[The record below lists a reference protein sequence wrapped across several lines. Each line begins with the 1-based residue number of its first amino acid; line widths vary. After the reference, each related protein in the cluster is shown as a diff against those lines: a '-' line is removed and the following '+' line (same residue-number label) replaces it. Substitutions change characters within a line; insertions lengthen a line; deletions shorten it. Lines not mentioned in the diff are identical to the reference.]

1 MSQVLYRKYRPQSF
15 DEIVGQQHIVTT
27 LRNAIKTG
35 DISHAYLFSGPRGT
49 GKTTMARVF
58 TKTLNCNS
66 SAQKDDV
73 CLKCDICNQLEK
85 GSFVD
90 LIEIDAASNRGIDD
104 IRELKEAVRVS
115 PAVGDYKV
123 YLVDEAHML
132 TKEASNALLKML
144 EEPPA
149 HAIFILATTEPHK
162 LLPTIMSRT
171 QHFDFHF
178 LNSDEIKN
186 KLQGILT
193 REKRILESAV
203 LDLVTLA
210 SGGSLRDA
218 ESILGKILSL
228 NTPTEQV
235 VRGILGLVDIIK
247 ISNFIDFLIENKKDD
262 ALNYINEITQTG
274 TDLEQ
279 FIINTIEYMRKIL
292 FLKMS
297 PSSEKLIAKNFTKEE
312 LQVAK
317 KQTDLLT
324 EKKIYGIIKQLLNAS
339 QDIKYSPVPQ
349 LPLELAVVEII
360 GEE

>member
-178 LNSDEIKN
+178 LNS
-186 KLQGILT
+186 
-193 REKRILESAV
+193 
-203 LDLVTLA
+203 
-210 SGGSLRDA
+210 LRHKF
-218 ESILGKILSL
+218 SFYLI
-228 NTPTEQV
+228 Q
-235 VRGILGLVDIIK
+235 
-247 ISNFIDFLIENKKDD
+247 NF
-262 ALNYINEITQTG
+262 
-274 TDLEQ
+274 
-279 FIINTIEYMRKIL
+279 
-292 FLKMS
+292 
-297 PSSEKLIAKNFTKEE
+297 
-312 LQVAK
+312 
-317 KQTDLLT
+317 
-324 EKKIYGIIKQLLNAS
+324 
-339 QDIKYSPVPQ
+339 
-349 LPLELAVVEII
+349 
-360 GEE
+360 